1 VDICVSDVVGA
12 AGQNANEIY
21 DLNSTAAGWLLRS
34 YSSQSILHR
43 RQSAISKPAGATI
56 YHLLLYAPHSSSTFK
71 KSLRVLE
78 MYAKIYVCKCIK
90 MALNVNISAYALLE
104 EEREPG

>member
-1 VDICVSDVVGA
+1 MDICVSDDVVGA

-21 DLNSTAAGWLLRS
+21 DLNSTAGWLLRS
-34 YSSQSILHR
+34 YSSQSILHI

-78 MYAKIYVCKCIK
+78 MYAKMYVCKCIK